1 MDGITLIID
10 ERVKQ
15 TQKLGKDVIY
25 DVTNNSE
32 YQLIDAVSALI
43 IDPPLELRDTFI
55 ESQTSYPPVGW
66 DREKW
71 KKLLEHPYT
80 KRLQI
85 AGALIAAEIDRVN
98 FKLTLADD
106 GQNSGISQ
114 AGSPTQIPSGV

>member
-15 TQKLGKDVIY
+15 TQELGRTVLH

-32 YQLIDAVSALI
+32 YQLIDAASALI
-43 IDPPLELRDTFI
+43 IDPPLELKAAFI
-55 ESQTSYPPVGW
+55 ESQSSYPPIGW

-71 KKLLEHPYT
+71 KKMLEHSYT

-98 FKLTLADD
+98 FKMTLADD
-106 GQNSGISQ
+106 GQSSGISQ
-114 AGSPTQIPSGV
+114 GGSSKKITSGL